1 VKPWGYKDVAPLVPS
16 PQSRHIFIT
25 SCNLSL
31 NHYPITMPKDASLI
45 DEVLA
50 HVDIVDV
57 IAEYVPLKRS
67 GANFAGCCP
76 FHHEKTPSFIVS
88 PQKQIFKCFGCGQG
102 GNVFSFIQEIEKID
116 FRDAVKF
123 LAERE
128 HIDIS
133 HYQTTTAYQQHNKD
147 EKEKL
152 KRMHKLAQDFFVEN
166 LKKSPEAMNYL
177 KEKRKL
183 TDETIA
189 TFGVGYAPDKS
200 YELLQYLRS
209 QGFTDEDL
217 LQGSLAK
224 KSANSPEIYA
234 FFRHRIMFP
243 IYDLMKN
250 IVGFTARVLNPEELP
265 KYLNSS
271 EHKAFNK
278 SKILYG
284 LSHAKDYLPTFQKL
298 IVVEGQMDVIG
309 LTRLGFP
316 IGVATSGTS
325 LTEEHIKTIKRYTEN
340 LYFLFDNDKA
350 GQQATF
356 RALKLCYHQNVFPK
370 LITLP
375 PFVKDVDDVANLE
388 NGKETFEQCLET
400 AEDGFLAM
408 FSRRRDASDM
418 NSPVDKQKLINAM
431 FEIILSVGNLAIQE
445 HYKLLLAEKLGF
457 APEIIAFQLKRYK
470 EGEGRLFVRLQSR
483 YNKASEE
490 TETSYQLSRELLFV
504 SLFYKDFLSTLFA
517 FPELTTFATQ
527 IAIALPDSLL
537 AKTFNGDLT
546 DPETSDLN
554 EQQLRREKEL
564 GEL

>member
-1 VKPWGYKDVAPLVPS
+1 
-16 PQSRHIFIT
+16 
-25 SCNLSL
+25 
-31 NHYPITMPKDASLI
+31 MPKDTSLI

-57 IAEYVPLKRS
+57 IANYVPLKRS

-102 GNVFSFIQEIEKID
+102 GNIFTFIQEIEKID

-133 HYQTTTAYQQHNKD
+133 RYETTTAYQQHNKD

-166 LKKSPEAMNYL
+166 LKKSPKAMSYL

-183 TDETIA
+183 TDEIISA
-189 TFGVGYAPDKS
+189 FGVGYAPDKS

-209 QGFTDEDL
+209 QGFTDADL

-224 KSANSPEIYA
+224 QSANSPETYA

-250 IVGFTARVLNPEELP
+250 IVGFTARVLNPEESP

-278 SKILYG
+278 SKVLYG
-284 LSHAKDYLPTFQKL
+284 LSHAKDYITTFQKL

-316 IGVATSGTS
+316 IGVATSGTV
-325 LTEEHIKTIKRYTEN
+325 LTDEHIKTIKRYTEN

-356 RALKLCYHQNVFPK
+356 RALKLCYRQNLFPK

-375 PFVKDVDDVANLE
+375 SSVKDVDDVANLKE
-388 NGKETFEQCLET
+388 GKQLFGQYLEKS
-400 AEDGFLAM
+400 EDGFLAM
-408 FSRRRDASDM
+408 FSRLRDASDM

-431 FEIILSVGNLAIQE
+431 FELILSVENLAIQE
-445 HYKLLLAEKLGF
+445 HYKLLLAEKLSF
-457 APEIIAFQLKRYK
+457 APEIITLQLEKYK
-470 EGEGRLFVRLQSR
+470 MGEGRLFLRQQER
-483 YNKASEE
+483 QAIQEGAK
-490 TETSYQLSRELLFV
+490 TSYQLSREALFV
-504 SLFYKDFLSTLFA
+504 SLFYKDFLSSLFA

-527 IAIALPDSLL
+527 IAVALPDSLL
-537 AKTFNGDLT
+537 AKTFAGDLT